1 MAQKNSANKKGSPL
15 KDKRNGTLLDKL
27 DNLLDRNEKITQW
40 IILGLSLL
48 FSFLLFND
56 RISEG
61 NDDSLYI
68 EAGYNYA
75 HKFSHYYYTAN
86 APFYPMFLGVLIALI
101 GVKLFWLKLF
111 SVLFNFLGIYFFYKA
126 FVGRIRTTVLFV
138 VMLTVAVNSYFLYFA
153 SQTYT
158 EAFFFFGEGLFVF
171 SFFSLLDKLQTTP
184 SNQLKDTWKS
194 WLLVGFFTF
203 FLTMTRNVAAVV
215 ILAPLVF
222 FALKKDWISAGL
234 SFGAFLVFK
243 IPFELVKSL
252 IWGKI
257 GNQYGSQTSLL
268 LNKDPYNP
276 AMGQDDWTGF
286 LGRLVDNT
294 NGYLSRRLFQILG
307 FIPETFAT
315 NIGLVAILV
324 LSLFF
329 IGLFIAWRQKQ
340 EYMFFSGILTL
351 FLCGATFTVL
361 QQRWDQPRMV
371 MIHVPIILLTI
382 FGGLAYLFKQS
393 SVGQNILVLVF
404 LLIIG
409 SSFVSTTSKVGDN
422 LPVLARNL
430 GGDKYFG
437 YSPDW
442 MNFLKMSEWCADNL
456 PDSAVV
462 VSRKAPMSFVYGKGK
477 SFFAVYKVIG
487 QDSAGNV
494 NPDSALAYFRKNKV
508 THVILASLRRDPA
521 KADGNYINTL
531 HRMLEPIAQKY
542 PNKIRLVCQIP
553 GPNEP
558 QIEPAYLYELSAN

>member
-1 MAQKNSANKKGSPL
+1 
-15 KDKRNGTLLDKL
+15 
-27 DNLLDRNEKITQW
+27 
-40 IILGLSLL
+40 
-48 FSFLLFND
+48 
-56 RISEG
+56 
-61 NDDSLYI
+61 
-68 EAGYNYA
+68 
-75 HKFSHYYYTAN
+75 
-86 APFYPMFLGVLIALI
+86 
-101 GVKLFWLKLF
+101 
-111 SVLFNFLGIYFFYKA
+111 
-126 FVGRIRTTVLFV
+126 
-138 VMLTVAVNSYFLYFA
+138 
-153 SQTYT
+153 
-158 EAFFFFGEGLFVF
+158 
-171 SFFSLLDKLQTTP
+171 
-184 SNQLKDTWKS
+184 
-194 WLLVGFFTF
+194 
-203 FLTMTRNVAAVV
+203 
-215 ILAPLVF
+215 
-222 FALKKDWISAGL
+222 
-234 SFGAFLVFK
+234 
-243 IPFELVKSL
+243 
-252 IWGKI
+252 
-257 GNQYGSQTSLL
+257 
-268 LNKDPYNP
+268 
-276 AMGQDDWTGF
+276 MGQDDWTGF

-462 VSRKAPMSFVYGKGK
+462 VSRKAPMSFVYGYSG
-477 SFFAVYKVIG
+477 A
-487 QDSAGNV
+487 
-494 NPDSALAYFRKNKV
+494 
-508 THVILASLRRDPA
+508 
-521 KADGNYINTL
+521 
-531 HRMLEPIAQKY
+531 
-542 PNKIRLVCQIP
+542 C
-553 GPNEP
+553 
-558 QIEPAYLYELSAN
+558 